1 MPPAPIID
9 RDSLLRKLWLSDLK
23 ATEIAAWYGVHI
35 RTLRNAVNAAG
46 LPPRAGRK
54 GNKTRFRNG

>member
-1 MPPAPIID
+1 
-9 RDSLLRKLWLSDLK
+9 LRRLWLSDLK

-35 RTLRNAVNAAG
+35 RTLRNAVRAAG

-54 GNKTRFRNG
+54 GNKTRFRT